1 MLVVLAAVPM
11 VEAMVA
17 LVLVDQLML
26 QRAQGE
32 LFPINSALQQPV
44 ELPGLEAASL
54 RNWMVSL
61 DIFLV
66 HSLPISAWYPC
77 WCDRTAELQ
86 KKVEF
91 KDGMETE
98 FFFQSISEGNKKKK
112 KKRKKWK

>member
-1 MLVVLAAVPM
+1 M

-44 ELPGLEAASL
+44 ELPSLEAADL
-54 RNWMVSL
+54 QPIWMVSL

-66 HSLPISAWYPC
+66 HSLPLSAWYPF
-77 WCDRTAELQ
+77 WFDRTAEPQ
-86 KKVEF
+86 KMDEF

-98 FFFQSISEGNKKKK
+98 FLFQSLSKKKK
-112 KKRKKWK
+112 EKKNKNKNCGMRWSR

>member
-1 MLVVLAAVPM
+1 MNESLHKKKTCLSVMLVVLAAVPM

-54 RNWMVSL
+54 PN
-61 DIFLV
+61 
-66 HSLPISAWYPC
+66 
-77 WCDRTAELQ
+77 
-86 KKVEF
+86 
-91 KDGMETE
+91 
-98 FFFQSISEGNKKKK
+98 
-112 KKRKKWK
+112 

>member
-1 MLVVLAAVPM
+1 MHVFLAAVPM

-32 LFPINSALQQPV
+32 LFPINSALQQSV
-44 ELPGLEAASL
+44 ELPSLEAAGL
-54 RNWMVSL
+54 PNWMVSL

-66 HSLPISAWYPC
+66 HYLPISVWYPF
-77 WCDRTAELQ
+77 WFDRTAELQ
-86 KKVEF
+86 KMDEF

-98 FFFQSISEGNKKKK
+98 LLFQSL
-112 KKRKKWK
+112 